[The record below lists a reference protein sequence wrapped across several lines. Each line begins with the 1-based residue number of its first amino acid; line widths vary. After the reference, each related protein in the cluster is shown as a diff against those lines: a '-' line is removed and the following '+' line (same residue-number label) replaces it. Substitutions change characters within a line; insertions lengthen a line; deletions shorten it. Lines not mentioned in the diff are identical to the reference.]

1 MNNYDSW
8 VSDGTYLAF
17 KYFMEN
23 IVPEYMEKGLINEE
37 KTIYVFIYN
46 QEDGVTIGSHKLG
59 QIEFSDFMRYISR
72 LRSFKGFS
80 NSAFYNIQGE
90 FIAPFDFELLTYDYY
105 EYLQKEE
112 YRLFDRPLKGNN
124 YYVDSRNLTKEE
136 LTNQAFDNFKS
147 VIVGNILARENI
159 NKYQQ
164 DDILDKDNAIIL
176 SRLYLPLEINKDDL
190 FIGEYNLG
198 KINYLLFLERLTEM
212 PAYLG
217 TRALP
222 DSFEVVFDLNQLI
235 YDDIKTYSR

>member
-112 YRLFDRPLKGNN
+112 YRLFDRTLKGNN